1 MTSDQAS
8 GLPPDAAAAIR
19 DALAAERQQ
28 TLDRITA
35 VSREFD
41 GIVESSAGVATDDE
55 HDPEGATIAFERA
68 QLAALLD
75 QAHRHLA
82 ELDEAAGPAQA
93 GPLRPLRAVRT
104 AHCRRAARRP
114 PHRPHLH
121 RLRLRG
127 SVTEGRSPAARQA
140 AIAAWQRIAAGMVPP
155 RAAG

>member
-1 MTSDQAS
+1 MTGESPQ
-8 GLPPDAAAAIR
+8 GLPPGAAAAIR

-28 TLDRITA
+28 TQDRITA

-82 ELDEAAGPAQA
+82 ELDEAADRLGQ
-93 GPLRPLRAVRT
+93 GRYGQCERCGRPIAAERL
-104 AHCRRAARRP
+104 AARP
-114 PHRPHLH
+114 
-121 RLRLRG
+121 
-127 SVTEGRSPAARQA
+127 TARTC
-140 AIAAWQRIAAGMVPP
+140 IACASAAG
-155 RAAG
+155 

>member
-1 MTSDQAS
+1 VNPAAFRTVGEPGFACLQRGVMTGDTPER
-8 GLPPDAAAAIR
+8 LPPGAAAAIR

-75 QAHRHLA
+75 QARSHLT
-82 ELDEAAGPAQA
+82 ELDDALDRLRQGRYGRCERCGGPIAAGR
-93 GPLRPLRAVRT
+93 L
-104 AHCRRAARRP
+104 AAR
-114 PHRPHLH
+114 
-121 RLRLRG
+121 
-127 SVTEGRSPAARQA
+127 PAARTCITCA
-140 AIAAWQRIAAGMVPP
+140 AAR
-155 RAAG
+155 